1 MCVNQ
6 TLGEALAHMVQDST
20 LREGERGTERET
32 EGGTG
37 RGTERGTEGG
47 RYREEDRESGLAVSE
62 VTARDKTGNDCNVL
76 PIDE

>member
-20 LREGERGTERET
+20 LREGE
-32 EGGTG
+32 

>member
-1 MCVNQ
+1 
-6 TLGEALAHMVQDST
+6 MVQDST
-20 LREGERGTERET
+20 LREGE
-32 EGGTG
+32 